1 MNNVIGKYVKE
12 IREKQGLT
20 QEQLAIRIEIAG
32 WKIDRFIVSKIER
45 GDRHL
50 SDVEVQTIAQALKVS
65 VSRLFGEE

>member
-1 MNNVIGKYVKE
+1 MNNVIGRYVKE

>member
-65 VSRLFGEE
+65 VSRLFDEE